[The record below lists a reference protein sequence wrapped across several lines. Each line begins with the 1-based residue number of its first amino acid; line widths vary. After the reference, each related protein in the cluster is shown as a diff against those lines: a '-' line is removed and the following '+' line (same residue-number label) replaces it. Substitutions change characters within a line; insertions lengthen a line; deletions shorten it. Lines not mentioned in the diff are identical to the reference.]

1 MHRLA
6 ALFAIIALPAF
17 AQDWAT
23 RELCYSDPDPV
34 TAEDVLPH
42 DLAALEAE
50 AARIPNARGRL
61 WRIEHRSGGISHL
74 WGTMHVTLPQV
85 LDLPEALES
94 AIESARL
101 VAIEIDFTHPD
112 RASMIGRYNEPGR
125 YRDPGD
131 AFLPEKALDL
141 SYLGPKVE
149 AAVIERL
156 GGSDYGEELLYVMT
170 YAGLAEHLLSDPCE
184 DFTSGVI
191 PSQDNYI
198 QTLAHIAGVNI
209 RGLES
214 PSEFIADLADDPD
227 TARAMIALYASYLPR
242 PERLQN
248 FNASVQLYLE
258 GRLGL
263 MATWEAAHMEA
274 TYGPEGI
281 EALDRS
287 DAYLLALRNER
298 FVARIAPELE
308 TGGVVLAVGAAHLSG
323 ETGLV
328 ELLRAEG
335 HSVTRIP
342 LPGEAP

>member
-6 ALFAIIALPAF
+6 ALLILLAPPAF

-23 RELCYSDPDPV
+23 REVCFSDPQPV

-61 WRIEHRSGGISHL
+61 WRIDHPSGGTSHL
-74 WGTMHVTLPQV
+74 WGTMHVSLAEV
-85 LDLPEALES
+85 LDLPDVLKA

-101 VAIEIDFTHPD
+101 VAIEIDFTYPD
-112 RASMIGRYNEPGR
+112 RSAMDERYDEPGR
-125 YRDPGD
+125 YRGAGD

-141 SYLGPKVE
+141 SYLGSTIE
-149 AAVIERL
+149 AAVIQHL
-156 GGSDYGEELLYVMT
+156 AGSDYGEELLYVMT

-184 DFTSGVI
+184 AFVSGVI
-191 PSQDNYI
+191 PAQDNFI
-198 QTLAHIAGVNI
+198 QTLAHIAGVEL

-214 PSEFIADLADDPD
+214 PSELIADLAKDPE
-227 TARAMIALYASYLPR
+227 TAKAMIALYASFLPP

-263 MATWEAAHMEA
+263 MTAWEAAHMRA
-274 TYGPEGI
+274 TYGPQGI
-281 EALDRS
+281 EALDRT
-287 DAYLLALRNER
+287 DAYLLTLRNER
-298 FVARIAPELE
+298 FVTRIADELAA
-308 TGGVVLAVGAAHLSG
+308 GGVVLAVGAGHLPG

-328 ELLRAEG
+328 ELLRAKG
-335 HSVTRIP
+335 HTVTRIP
-342 LPGEAP
+342 LLGEQP